1 MVILEHEYQ
10 TDNPVNEQKRY
21 VIIPTW
27 EQYKTYLAEEMT
39 GRYFN
44 ILEDSLGELRAEFKL
59 GGNAKEQT
67 FIHQAIVV
75 RKKEFY
81 LDEEVLLIDGGEDEQ
96 I

>member
-27 EQYKTYLAEEMT
+27 EQYKAYLTEEMI
-39 GRYFN
+39 GRYFRF
-44 ILEDSLGELRAEFKL
+44 IEETLGELRAEFKY
-59 GGNAKEQT
+59 NALDSLY
-67 FIHQAIVV
+67 IHEAIVV
-75 RKKEFY
+75 KKKEFY
-81 LDEEVLLIDGGEDEQ
+81 LDGSVFLIDGGEDER

>member
-10 TDNPVNEQKRY
+10 VDNPVNEQKRY

-27 EQYKTYLAEEMT
+27 EQYKVYLTEEIC
-39 GRYFN
+39 GRHFN

-59 GGNAKEQT
+59 DSDPKERT

-75 RKKEFY
+75 RKKEFD
-81 LDEEVLLIDGGEDEQ
+81 LDEVVFLIDGGEDES

>member
-10 TDNPVNEQKRY
+10 ADNPVNEQKRY

-27 EQYKTYLAEEMT
+27 EQYKAYLTEEML
-39 GRYFN
+39 GRHFD
-44 ILEDSLGELRAEFKL
+44 ILEDSLGELRAEFKF
-59 GGNAKEQT
+59 GGDPKERT

-81 LDEEVLLIDGGEDEQ
+81 LDGSVFLIDGGEDEQ